1 MDKLTFA
8 VFEPDHKFFRWTPN
22 WIVVISYVLVI
33 IMSWLLQGTSPV
45 STFNTIRDWLLVL
58 TTGVSIYFI
67 IASFWTYEPL
77 EGKIEGEI
85 EFEKD
90 HIRVNDEVYELVE
103 VSNIDFRFN
112 NFYGESL
119 KRFYKSAN
127 GILSQGVNNSVIFTD
142 KEGQT
147 HQVYFRLDAKNEYQ
161 SFSPFINEAVRLK
174 KMQFKQAIDAVGIE
188 NVSITY

>member
-1 MDKLTFA
+1 MDKLTFPI
-8 VFEPDHKFFRWTPN
+8 FEPDNKTFRWTPN
-22 WIVVISYVLVI
+22 WIVVVSFAMVFML
-33 IMSWLLQGTSPV
+33 SWLLKGTSPV
-45 STFNTIRDWLLVL
+45 STLSTIRDWLLVL
-58 TTGVSIYFI
+58 ICGASIYFL

-77 EGKIEGEI
+77 VGKIDGEI

-90 HIRVNDEVYELVE
+90 HIRVNDEVYGLVE

-142 KEGQT
+142 KEGQM

-161 SFSPFINEAVRLK
+161 SLSPFINEAVRLK

-188 NVSITY
+188 NVPIT